1 MIGIASSVRLVLE
14 ESGIMDT
21 VVHAIIRVLSGK
33 GSFVSVLL
41 IYLLVL
47 LLQVFIDSASAKIIL
62 IIPILLPVCASLGV
76 SVPTLTLA
84 YCLADGF
91 TNVFVPT
98 GPVLL
103 IGLSMADVSYG
114 KWVRFTWKLQVLLL
128 GLSVLV
134 LFFASSISY

>member
-1 MIGIASSVRLVLE
+1 
-14 ESGIMDT
+14 MDT
-21 VVHAIIRVLSGK
+21 VVHEIIRVLG
-33 GSFVSVLL
+33 GRGPFVSILL
-41 IYLLVL
+41 IFLLIL

-62 IIPILLPVCASLGV
+62 IIPILLPVCATLGV

-114 KWVRFTWKLQVLLL
+114 KWVRFTWKMQALLL
-128 GLSVLV
+128 ALSILV
-134 LFFASSISY
+134 LFFASKIGY